1 MSPALAFQ
9 QFLLGVRQVVEVCGF
24 LKVFAVAAH
33 QDFVAGNIQK
43 GLPVHLDLRCQE
55 IHHRMRDDRQGGLIF
70 SGPLLHIPQKGQGLR
85 HLRVDHQVCLVA
97 YQKHTLSA
105 IVAHLLPAP
114 GQQIEILRPL
124 DVIRC
129 VLQAVGIQ
137 ADKMGVG
144 LQRAVPV
151 PKEAVAAFGGVIQQH
166 GKVTEHRIVRVGL
179 GFLFNQA
186 VEIFHDGKIR
196 RFELANVRVPED
208 TELMI

>member
-1 MSPALAFQ
+1 MIARADSY
-9 QFLLGVRQVVEVCGF
+9 FL
-24 LKVFAVAAH
+24 
-33 QDFVAGNIQK
+33 
-43 GLPVHLDLRCQE
+43 
-55 IHHRMRDDRQGGLIF
+55 DRF
-70 SGPLLHIPQKGQGLR
+70 STFRRKGQGLR

-97 YQKHTLSA
+97 YQKHRSSA

-137 ADKMGVG
+137 ADKMGIG

-166 GKVTEHRIVRVGL
+166 GKVTEHRIVLVGL
-179 GFLFNQA
+179 GFLSIRPWRSSRWEN
-186 VEIFHDGKIR
+186 R